1 MTCPAKSARTEYG
14 LLDPD
19 QMVSHRQK
27 RVLLDVF
34 CISEVV
40 GPMQTAIGEAVWLQ
54 ECNF

>member
-40 GPMQTAIGEAVWLQ
+40 GPMLNRYWRSRLATGM
-54 ECNF
+54 